1 MEVNPMDM
9 PFERPR
15 LPSAGLQCRLPQ
27 ALWCEPISE
36 GIKVVFFISIN
47 IF

>member
-1 MEVNPMDM
+1 MDM

-27 ALWCEPISE
+27 ALWYEPISVMRNNSCFAE
-36 GIKVVFFISIN
+36 HKYIIEIYT
-47 IF
+47 

>member
-1 MEVNPMDM
+1 MDM

-27 ALWCEPISE
+27 ALWCEPISK
-36 GIKVVFFISIN
+36 GIKLVFLSALTYFRN
-47 IF
+47 RY